1 MKGIL
6 GEQLLILATAKM
18 KQQVGRVDG
27 LCIVTCDFSIRQLS
41 SDFKVMLRTI
51 LFFYF
56 PVENNQRRFF

>member
-27 LCIVTCDFSIRQLS
+27 LCIVTCDFSIRHLS

-51 LFFYF
+51 LFF
-56 PVENNQRRFF
+56 FFL